1 MTKQK
6 VDLQDKGTY
15 NLENTETSKNFD
27 KEAKEKQ
34 AEIQAEHE
42 AKNYIR
48 VGTVYYY
55 IGNMPTAKGGTVKVI
70 KKWQKSTI
78 KEDHTSRVIGKIKT
92 YFGFITM
99 PDHSENFKREID
111 GYYNLYEPLNYKPE
125 KGDLTHTTNFLKHIF
140 GEYFPIGIDYLKVLY
155 QFPTQNLPTICL
167 VSKENETGK
176 STFLKLLREI
186 FGDNAVILGNEDFS
200 SNFNSHWA
208 TKLIVGI
215 DEGFIEKRIIKEK
228 IKRLVTD
235 DSILIE
241 NKGVDK
247 ARVDF
252 FGKFILLSNNE
263 ENFIQMDKEDTR
275 FFVLKVPSIPAEKK
289 DPELME
295 KLKSEVPALLAFLKL
310 PPANSKKSRLWFTP
324 DQYETPAL
332 KNVVRNTKTMLEK
345 LIASHLVELAD
356 LIAESEP
363 NLKSIE
369 LTPKDIFDEIK
380 QQLSYS
386 NGLNLKIAE
395 VFKKWGF
402 NPNTKS
408 SRYKKPVI
416 RHNEVGTYIDL
427 VSNTGRYY
435 TITLEYIN
443 EELDI

>member
-1 MTKQK
+1 MKE
-6 VDLQDKGTY
+6 QDIDFQGKDTI
-15 NLENTETSKNFD
+15 NLKNKLSLKNFD
-27 KEAKEKQ
+27 EETDKKL
-34 AEIQAEHE
+34 AEIQVEQE

-70 KKWQKSTI
+70 KRWQKSTI
-78 KEDHTSRVIGKIKT
+78 KEDHGPKVIGKIKT

-99 PDHSENFKREID
+99 PDHSKQFKREID
-111 GYYNLYEPLNYKPE
+111 GYYNMYEPLNYTPQ
-125 KGDLTHTTNFLKHIF
+125 KGNLPHTTSFLKHVF
-140 GEYFPIGIDYLKVLY
+140 GEYYPIGIDYLKVLY

-235 DSILIE
+235 DTILIE

-247 ARVDF
+247 TRVDF

-275 FFVLKVPSIPAEKK
+275 FFVLKVPSIPADKK
-289 DPELME
+289 DPDLMD
-295 KLKSEVPALLAFLKL
+295 KLKSEIPALLSFLSL
-310 PPANSKKSRLWFTP
+310 PPQNSKKSRLWFTP

-332 KNVVRNTKTMLEK
+332 RNVVKNTKTILEK
-345 LIASHLVELAD
+345 LIANHLIELAD
-356 LIAESEP
+356 LIPESEP
-363 NLKSIE
+363 SMKSIE
-369 LTPKDIFDEIK
+369 LTPKDLFDDIK

-402 NPNTKS
+402 SPTNKS
-408 SRYKKPVI
+408 DRYRKPVL
-416 RHNEVGTYIDL
+416 RHNEVGTYIDFI
-427 VSNTGRYY
+427 STTGRFYS
-435 TITLEYIN
+435 IPLEYIN
-443 EELDI
+443 TELDL